1 MIITAYVS
9 KSSLPEDQV
18 SEAKHST
25 IKHKV
30 DPLVNGSVL
39 GEGEVEVRLTG
50 RHGITHTLPVE
61 TR

>member
-9 KSSLPEDQV
+9 KSYLPEEV
-18 SEAKHST
+18 SDAKHST

-50 RHGITHTLPVE
+50 RHGITNTLPVE